1 MATGN
6 PEPVETLP
14 LDLEGL
20 FQLQKIPG
28 AKAPGIQLPTHC
40 LVSGRKVQVPHIG
53 NSFQVSQ
60 QFQLRL
66 LYLVVDL
73 E

>member
-6 PEPVETLP
+6 PEPVETLS

-28 AKAPGIQLPTHC
+28 AKAPGIHSPSTHFAEY
-40 LVSGRKVQVPHIG
+40 SG
-53 NSFQVSQ
+53 
-60 QFQLRL
+60 
-66 LYLVVDL
+66 Y
-73 E
+73 